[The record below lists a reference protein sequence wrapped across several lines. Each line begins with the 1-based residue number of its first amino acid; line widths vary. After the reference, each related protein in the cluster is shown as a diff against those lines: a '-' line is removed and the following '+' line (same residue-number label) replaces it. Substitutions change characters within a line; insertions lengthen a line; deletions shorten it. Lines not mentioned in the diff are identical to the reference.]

1 MSDDATHHVGRPGA
15 SAHAEYV
22 RRRAL
27 HDARVRAERPAVL
40 IAGAVG
46 VGMGVWFAGSD
57 MAKLAIFVGVVG
69 LFVLGRLFV
78 VPQHVTAWRAGADG
92 ESRTARALD
101 GLGGGFIVVHDRR
114 VPGTKANIDHIVVG
128 PPGVF
133 VVETKSLKGKV
144 SIRGRE
150 VYVRGR
156 RATAMVEEVRREA
169 LAVRMALGDENADV
183 PIRAVLCIHRAELP
197 FFQHSVSEIAIVSG
211 RELVGRIKKGDRTLG
226 EDRVTRVA
234 GVLEA
239 RLPPA
244 VATP

>member
-1 MSDDATHHVGRPGA
+1 MSDDATHHIGKPGG
-15 SAHAEYV
+15 SAEAQYK

-40 IAGAVG
+40 IAGVVG
-46 VGMGVWFAGSD
+46 VGIGVWFAGSD
-57 MAKLAIFVGVVG
+57 MAKLAVFVGVIG
-69 LFVLGRLFV
+69 LLVFGRLFV
-78 VPQHVTAWRAGADG
+78 VPQHVTAWRTGADG
-92 ESRTARALD
+92 ESRTGRALD
-101 GLGGGFIVVHDRR
+101 GLGGEYIVVHDRR

-144 SIRGRE
+144 SIRGSE

-169 LAVRMALGDENADV
+169 LAVRMALGDENVDV

-197 FFQHSVSEIAIVSG
+197 FFQRSVSDIVIVSG
-211 RELVGRIKKGDRTLG
+211 RGLVGHIKKADRALG